1 MKKYL
6 AIFLSISS
14 FLFST
19 NVDEAV
25 RLLDREQRRIEQEQ
39 IRNENEIKLKELENS
54 KLGTKIETENKVEVD
69 MDEPKFLVEKIVI
82 KDSDNLLN
90 QNEEFSFFNR
100 YRNTYMGISNI
111 NKLMEEMTNKLIS
124 KGYITSTVVPDES
137 SDLSKGEL
145 TLEIISGKIEDIQIN
160 SGNSLDR
167 LKEFFMFKR
176 NKGDILNIRD
186 IDEATENFNSLRANN
201 MEMEVKEG
209 RKENTSVIKV
219 KNIMKDKY
227 QLSFISNNYGENNQ
241 NGMWRYGVGFNIDS
255 PLGIGDS
262 LNFSYLTVHKKKAD
276 RSWKK
281 TMDELKPGEIMP
293 IGPVGYDP
301 ATDTLP
307 YKRRLDM
314 FNIGYTLR
322 FRNYRL
328 RLNSSKSIGE
338 SSFYSYNTVYDMKSK
353 SHTLSANLEK
363 TIYRSQKSKLNLG
376 IGIKRKHNE
385 TYLEKSELS
394 NRKLTIGNIYL
405 SGQTNFLKGILGATL
420 GYEKGLR
427 IFGAERD
434 INKLTTTPK
443 AEGEKITLDVSYYK
457 PIVNNFVYRLNING
471 TYSKDVLYGSER
483 QTIGGVGSVGGYNRT
498 ETLQGDRAIEIGN
511 ELSYSIPAFNK
522 KAYISPYISYSY
534 GATELNK
541 DTSKYRIGYMTGL
554 TAGIRLNSK
563 ILDFDLG
570 YAKALK
576 HSDYLKPRRDEVYFG
591 GSVKV
596 SF

>member
-1 MKKYL
+1 MKKYIIL
-6 AIFLSISS
+6 
-14 FLFST
+14 LFSV
-19 NVDEAV
+19 NFLVFSSNIDEAT
-25 RLLDREQRRIEQEQ
+25 RLLEREQRRIEQER
-39 IRNENEIKLKELENS
+39 IRNENELKIKELENS
-54 KLGTKIETENKVEVD
+54 KLGTEIETESTVAVNV
-69 MDEPKFLVEKIVI
+69 DEPKFLVENINI
-82 KDSDNLLN
+82 DDSDNLFN
-90 QNEEFSFFNR
+90 QNEEFSFFNKYR
-100 YRNTYMGISNI
+100 YSYMGTSSI
-111 NKLMEEMTNKLIS
+111 NKLIEEMTNKLIS
-124 KGYITSTVVPDES
+124 KGYITSTVALDEN

-145 TLEIISGKIEDIQIN
+145 KLKVISGKIEDIQIN

-167 LKEFFMFKR
+167 LKEFFMFKKNR
-176 NKGDILNIRD
+176 GNILNIRD

-201 MEMEVKEG
+201 MEIEIEEG
-209 RKENTSVIKV
+209 KKENQSLIKV

-227 QLSFISNNYGENNQ
+227 QVSFIGNNYGENNQ
-241 NGMWRYGVGFNIDS
+241 NGMWRYGVGVSIDS

-262 LNFSYLTVHKKKAD
+262 FTFSYLTVNKKKAD

-293 IGPVGYDP
+293 IGPVGYNP
-301 ATDTLP
+301 TTETLP

-314 FNIGYTLR
+314 FNLGYTLR
-322 FRNYRL
+322 FRDYRL

-338 SSFYSYNTVYDMKSK
+338 SSFYSYNTVYDMKSE

-363 TIYRSQKSKLNLG
+363 TVYRSQKSKLNIG
-376 IGIKRKHNE
+376 IGIKRRHNE
-385 TYLEKSELS
+385 TYFEKSELS
-394 NRKLTIGNIYL
+394 NRKLTIGNIYV

-443 AEGEKITLDVSYYK
+443 AEGEKITLDVNYYK
-457 PIVNNFVYRLNING
+457 PIANNFVYRLNING

-498 ETLQGDRAIEIGN
+498 ETLQGDRAVEIGN
-511 ELSYSIPAFNK
+511 ELSYNIPIFNR
-522 KAYISPYISYSY
+522 KANVSPYISYSY
-534 GATELNK
+534 GATEINK

-554 TAGIRLNSK
+554 TTGVRFSSK
-563 ILDFDLG
+563 LLDFDLG

-576 HSDYLKPRRDEVYFG
+576 HSDYLKPKRDEVYFG